1 MIKKFK
7 KEFVAFLIAILGI
20 ALASFLFWDKKVKVS
35 VIVPVYNTEM
45 YLEKCLSSLKNQTLK
60 EMEFIVIDDGSTDKS
75 FEIMK
80 KYAKEDKRFRVYSKE
95 NEGVGKTRNLGI
107 ELAKGEYIGFVDS
120 DDFISNDY
128 FEELYNSAKK
138 MDAEISVSP
147 NVYMIENNKSK
158 KISRPIDSHR
168 NKEVIDDFSFLI
180 SDAGEQWDK
189 IYKKSFLDKNNIR
202 CLEDRVWFEDVWFS
216 TLVAIY
222 AKKVVVAK
230 RGEYY
235 CLLRPGSLSEFW
247 NISEEFLFKGLKLYK
262 DFFVVV
268 KDLDVDE
275 KRRFHLR
282 LKLREK
288 MYMFVSIFKETF
300 DSSENIKKKVNE
312 YILSLEDLVK

>member
-107 ELAKGEYIGFVDS
+107 ELSKGKYVGFVDS

-138 MDAEISVSP
+138 IDAEISVSP
-147 NVYMIENNKSK
+147 NVYMIENDKSK

-189 IYKKSFLDKNNIR
+189 IYKKSFLDKYNIR

-230 RGEYY
+230 KGEYY
-235 CLLRPGSLSEFW
+235 CLLRQGSLSEFW

-262 DFFVVV
+262 DFFVIV

-275 KRRFHLR
+275 KRRLHLR

-300 DSSENIKKKVNE
+300 DSNENVKNKVNE

>member
-7 KEFVAFLIAILGI
+7 KEFVGFLIAILGI
-20 ALASFLFWDKKVKVS
+20 ALASFLFWGKKVKVS

-80 KYAKEDKRFRVYSKE
+80 KYAKDDKRFRVYSKE

-107 ELAKGEYIGFVDS
+107 ELSKGKYVGFVDS
-120 DDFISNDY
+120 DDFVSNDY

-147 NVYMIENNKSK
+147 NVYMIENDKSK

-230 RGEYY
+230 KGEYY
-235 CLLRPGSLSEFW
+235 SLLRPGSLSEFW
-247 NISEEFLFKGLKLYK
+247 NISEGYLFKGLELYK

-268 KDLDVDE
+268 NDLDVDE
-275 KRRFHLR
+275 KRRLHLR

-300 DSSENIKKKVNE
+300 DRSENIKKKVNE